1 MAAPFTRTRTKPD
14 VSHSVSPPASRL
26 LSEVASQGINHRR
39 SQSKRKRPWR
49 DTHVVDAAMRLTF
62 SMAAVAVM
70 EANYSLHRGCN
81 RLNVLL
87 TINAEYLAR
96 DGESAQDVL
105 QRIMQLC
112 RKLYRNIPQKF
123 AGVWRCEFG
132 TDRYGG
138 HHYHIAFHA
147 PYGMRERL
155 LDALQRWLDEPLDV
169 ERSSRSFRYSKWQAW
184 GVYGRWHLRRIYQLD
199 GALDY
204 IAKVPK
210 DASGEPLAR
219 GKRLGGARVREFGG
233 FGIVGR

>member
-1 MAAPFTRTRTKPD
+1 
-14 VSHSVSPPASRL
+14 
-26 LSEVASQGINHRR
+26 
-39 SQSKRKRPWR
+39 
-49 DTHVVDAAMRLTF
+49 
-62 SMAAVAVM
+62 MAAVSVM
-70 EANYSLHRGCN
+70 EANYPLHRGCN

-87 TINAEYLAR
+87 TINAEHLAR
-96 DGESAQDVL
+96 RGETPQAVL
-105 QRIMQLC
+105 RRVMKLLMN
-112 RKLYRNIPQKF
+112 LYRNVPQKF

-155 LDALQRWLDEPLDV
+155 LDALQRWFDEPLD
-169 ERSSRSFRYSKWQAW
+169 ESRSSRSFRYYKWQAW

-210 DASGEPLAR
+210 DANGEPLSR
-219 GKRLGGARVREFGG
+219 VQRLGGARVREFAA
-233 FGIVGR
+233 FGIVAREIER